1 MSALTEA
8 RIQDELRQAM
18 KSRAAI
24 EVAVLRGLL
33 AAIKNATIERRSS
46 GGGGLGE
53 AEIVQI
59 VRREIKQRE
68 EAIAFAE
75 QAKRSELVEKN
86 RAERDV
92 LQGFL
97 PEELDR
103 GEILVAIGRHH
114 DSGAITIGAL
124 MGKLKA
130 EFGARLDG
138 RIASAL
144 IRDFLK
150 EKGGS

>member
-1 MSALTEA
+1 MNALSEA
-8 RIQDELRQAM
+8 RIQEELRQAM
-18 KSRAAI
+18 KNRAAV

-46 GGGGLGE
+46 GGGELAE

-68 EAIAFAE
+68 EAIEFAE
-75 QAKRSELVEKN
+75 QAKRADLVEKN
-86 RAERDV
+86 QAERDV
-92 LQGFL
+92 LRGFL
-97 PEELDR
+97 PKEVDRQELR
-103 GEILVAIGRHH
+103 AAIARHH
-114 DSGAITIGAL
+114 ESGATTIGAL
-124 MGKLKA
+124 MGKLKS

-138 RIASAL
+138 RIASEL

-150 EKGGS
+150 EKGGA